1 MSDCDDQLRQVCAW
15 NHRLSRECA
24 TLQIEKRRLEIKV
37 GLLEAANADVLT
49 ERDAINVALGAAMD
63 AALEVKR
70 P

>member
-1 MSDCDDQLRQVCAW
+1 MSGCDGQLRRVCAW

-24 TLQIEKRRLEIKV
+24 ALQIEKGRLEIKV
-37 GLLEAANADVLT
+37 GKLEAANADALT
-49 ERDAINVALGAAMD
+49 ERDAINTALGAAMD